1 MIQCMC
7 FFPKNS
13 TEREKNHMLLTN
25 ATIITMNP
33 QRDIINAGA
42 IGVKGNRIVAIDKA
56 PVLLERYRDDEI
68 IDVGGKLIIPGLIDT
83 HVHLAQALIR
93 GCADDM
99 ALIQWLCERVWVLQ
113 GNYTHEDGYVSA
125 RLCIA
130 EMLKSGTT
138 TFLESM
144 LAHRYGF
151 DGIAQAV
158 SESGVRACLAGIVM
172 DISTY
177 ATQHEN
183 AMHAGLIESRE
194 TSLLG
199 VLDMHSKWQGAA
211 NDRIHVW
218 FGPRTPGG
226 VSSELYRE
234 MSELAHQRNMG
245 ITMHLAEVEADKI
258 FLKEK
263 YGLSPVLYADSV
275 GLLGPGSVLVHLV
288 WLTHEDIER
297 LAATGTH
304 VSHNPSS
311 NSKLASGVC
320 RVPLML
326 EKGINVALGCDGGPS
341 NNDYDMIREMKLAAL
356 MHKAVTLDPLVVPAE
371 SVLEM
376 ATINGA
382 RALGLAHE
390 IGSLEVGK
398 KADLVVIDLDRLHT
412 TPSLNPVSTLVY
424 AATGGEVDTVVVDGK
439 IVVCGG
445 QLLSMNEE
453 EVKRQAREHAA
464 YVYRR
469 AGIDIRPRWPVK

>member
-1 MIQCMC
+1 
-7 FFPKNS
+7 
-13 TEREKNHMLLTN
+13 MLFTN
-25 ATIITMNP
+25 ATIITMNST
-33 QRDIINAGA
+33 RDIITSGA
-42 IGVKGNRIVAIDKA
+42 IAINDNRIAAVGKSDDVLRQYPGDQVIDVKGKVI
-56 PVLLERYRDDEI
+56 L
-68 IDVGGKLIIPGLIDT
+68 PGLIDT

-113 GNYTHEDGYVSA
+113 GNYTRDDGYVSA

-151 DGIAQAV
+151 DGIAYAV
-158 SESGVRACLAGIVM
+158 EESGVRACLAGIVM
-172 DISTY
+172 DTPTY
-177 ATQHEN
+177 ATQDEN
-183 AMHAGLIESRE
+183 AMHPGLIESRE
-194 TSLLG
+194 TSLSG

-211 NDRIHVW
+211 NGRIHVW

-234 MSELAHQRNMG
+234 MSELARQRDMG

-258 FLKEK
+258 FLDEK
-263 YGLSPVLYADSV
+263 YGLSPVLYAESV
-275 GLLGPGSVLVHLV
+275 GLLGPKSVLVHMV
-288 WLTHEDIER
+288 WLTDEDIDR

-320 RVPLML
+320 KVPLML
-326 EKGINVALGCDGGPS
+326 ARGVNVALGCDGGPS

-356 MHKAVTLDPLVVPAE
+356 IHKAVTLDPLIVPAE
-371 SVLEM
+371 TVLEL

-382 RALGLAHE
+382 RALGLEHE
-390 IGSLEVGK
+390 IGSLEAGK
-398 KADLVVIDLDRLHT
+398 KADLVVVDLNRLHT
-412 TPSLNPVSTLVY
+412 APSINPVSTLVY
-424 AATGGEVDTVVVDGK
+424 AATGGDVDMVVVDGQ
-439 IVVCGG
+439 VVMEQGNLLTMDEDEVIEQAHQHAV
-445 QLLSMNEE
+445 QLY
-453 EVKRQAREHAA
+453 Q
-464 YVYRR
+464 R
-469 AGIDIRPRWPVK
+469 AGIEIRPKWQVR

>member
-1 MIQCMC
+1 
-7 FFPKNS
+7 
-13 TEREKNHMLLTN
+13 MLFTN
-25 ATIITMNP
+25 ATIVTMNP
-33 QRDIINAGA
+33 QRDILQDGA
-42 IGVKGNRIVAIDKA
+42 IAIQGNRIVALDKT
-56 PVLLERYRDDEI
+56 PVIRERYPQEES
-68 IDVGGKLIIPGLIDT
+68 IDVGGKLIIPGMIDT

-99 ALIQWLCERVWVLQ
+99 SLIQWLCERVWVLQ
-113 GNYTHEDGYVSA
+113 GNYSNDDGYVSA
-125 RLCIA
+125 RLCIG

-158 SESGVRACLAGIVM
+158 SESGIRACLAGIVM
-172 DISTY
+172 DIGTY
-177 ATQHEN
+177 ATQDDN
-183 AMHAGLIESRE
+183 VMHPGLRESRE

-226 VSSELYRE
+226 VTPELYRE
-234 MSELAHQRNMG
+234 MSELAHQRDMG

-258 FLKEK
+258 FLNEK
-263 YGLSPVLYADSV
+263 YGLSPVLFADSV
-275 GLLGPGSVLVHLV
+275 GLLGPKSVLVHMV
-288 WLTHEDIER
+288 WLNDEDIAR

-320 RVPLML
+320 KVPQML
-326 EKGINVALGCDGGPS
+326 ASGVNVAMGCDGGPS
-341 NNDYDMIREMKLAAL
+341 NNDYDMIREMKLAAVL
-356 MHKAVTLDPLVVPAE
+356 HKAVTLDPLIVPAE
-371 SVLEM
+371 TVLEM

-382 RALGLAHE
+382 RALGLEQE

-398 KADLVVIDLDRLHT
+398 KADLAVIDLDRLHT
-412 TPSLNPVSTLVY
+412 TPSPNLISTLVY
-424 AATGGEVDTVVVDGK
+424 AATGGDVDTVVVDGN
-439 IVVCGG
+439 IVVKAG
-445 QLLSMNEE
+445 QLLSMDEQE
-453 EVKRQAREHAA
+453 IKQQARLHATQ
-464 YVYRR
+464 VYQR
-469 AGIDIRPRWPVK
+469 AGIEIHSRWPVK